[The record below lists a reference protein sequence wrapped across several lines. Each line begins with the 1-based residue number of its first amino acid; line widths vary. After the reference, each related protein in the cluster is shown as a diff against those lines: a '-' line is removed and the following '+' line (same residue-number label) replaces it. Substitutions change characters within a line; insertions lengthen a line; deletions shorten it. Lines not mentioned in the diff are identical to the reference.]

1 MGHWS
6 QEDKTMKQTIKQ
18 WIRNLGF
25 EVTRYPSPDASL
37 AIHQSPV
44 HRDQNPSEEA
54 TQCAD
59 SPDRPSFPA
68 DFDETSIAVIRS
80 VQPYTMTSVE
90 RIFALIQAVEYV
102 VRAGIPGDMVEC
114 GVWQGGSMMAVA
126 QTLQRLGDTD
136 RDLYL
141 FDTYEG
147 MPQPTEADVD
157 YSGNSAAVEFETMK
171 KTADSSDWCYASI
184 EQVQQNL
191 ASTGYPMAR
200 INLIKGKVEDT
211 IPVQAPEKIAI
222 LRLDT
227 DWYEST
233 QHELIHLFPR
243 LVEGGVLII
252 DDYGHWQGSRRATD
266 EYLAEHKIPLLL
278 NRVDYTARI
287 AVKPF
292 PS

>member
-1 MGHWS
+1 
-6 QEDKTMKQTIKQ
+6 MKQTIKQ
-18 WIRNLGF
+18 WIRNFGF
-25 EVTRYPSPDASL
+25 EVTRYPAQKPALDNQQPPLHLIEQPPSEDLAPVLDAS
-37 AIHQSPV
+37 
-44 HRDQNPSEEA
+44 
-54 TQCAD
+54 
-59 SPDRPSFPA
+59 DRTSFPS
-68 DFDETSIAVIRS
+68 DFDENSIAVIRS

-90 RIFALIQAVEYV
+90 RIFALMQAVEYV
-102 VRAGIPGDMVEC
+102 VRADIPGAVVEC

-126 QTLQRLGDTD
+126 QTLQRWGDTD

-157 YSGNSAAVEFETMK
+157 YSGNPAAAEFEAMK

-184 EQVQQNL
+184 EQVRQNL
-191 ASTGYPMAR
+191 ASTGYPAHR
-200 INLIKGKVEDT
+200 VNLIKGKVEDT
-211 IPVQAPEKIAI
+211 IPAQAPDKIAI

-233 QHELIHLFPR
+233 HHELIHLFPR
-243 LVEGGVLII
+243 LVGGGVLII

-266 EYLAEHKIPLLL
+266 EYLAEHQVPLLL

-292 PS
+292 TT

>member
-1 MGHWS
+1 M
-6 QEDKTMKQTIKQ
+6 
-18 WIRNLGF
+18 
-25 EVTRYPSPDASL
+25 
-37 AIHQSPV
+37 

-157 YSGNSAAVEFETMK
+157 YSGNSAAAEFEAMK